1 MRTHES
7 AKDRGN
13 DIMGK
18 RRTGRTINQ
27 QNLDQHASKA
37 RTESEPMDSRTG
49 SLVSA
54 PVVRV

>member
-1 MRTHES
+1 MS
-7 AKDRGN
+7 QLKDRGN

-27 QNLDQHASKA
+27 QNLDQHALKA
-37 RTESEPMDSRTG
+37 RTESEPMDSRTEG
-49 SLVSA
+49 LVSI